1 MDPNS
6 AVVKRVHMHL
16 QHKREVMQRGQA
28 ACTGE
33 TWTFK
38 EGEGAGNTQN
48 VAWSVHEM
56 SVCVRVW

>member
-33 TWTFK
+33 TWTLK

-48 VAWSVHEM
+48 VA
-56 SVCVRVW
+56 